1 MIGFAD
7 LNCISSE
14 GPFEGYTKEDEDLR
28 SLWRTNQEIADIYRR
43 NVKTVFRV
51 CALFFRGSVHD
62 AEDAVQTT
70 FLRLMKDTTRFDAP
84 EHEKA
89 WLIVTAGNVCKN
101 MLTSG
106 WKRNVELDETALQQS
121 AVRLDIDET
130 LRSVMALP
138 GKYKTAIYMH
148 YYEGYS
154 AKEIASYMG
163 KTEPTIRRY
172 IHDGRGLLKLSL
184 KEGG

>member
-1 MIGFAD
+1 M
-7 LNCISSE
+7 
-14 GPFEGYTKEDEDLR
+14 R
-28 SLWRTNQEIADIYRR
+28 SLWRTNKEIAEIYRR

-51 CALFFRGSVHD
+51 CVLFFKGNAHD

-70 FLRLMKDTTRFDAP
+70 FLRLMKDTTRFRSA

-106 WKRNVELDETALQQS
+106 WKRHVDMDEATLQQQT
-121 AVRLDIDET
+121 VPLTIDET
-130 LRSVMALP
+130 FASVMALP
-138 GKYKTAIYMH
+138 GKYKTAIYMY

-154 AKEIASYMG
+154 AKEIANYMG
-163 KTEPTIRRY
+163 KNESTIWRY
-172 IHDGRGLLKLSL
+172 LRDGRDLLKLSL
-184 KEGG
+184 KEDE

>member
-1 MIGFAD
+1 MH
-7 LNCISSE
+7 
-14 GPFEGYTKEDEDLR
+14 
-28 SLWRTNQEIADIYRR
+28 SLWRTNKEIAGIYRR

-51 CALFFRGSVHD
+51 CVLFFRGNVHD

-70 FLRLMKDTTRFDAP
+70 FLRLMKDTTQFCSAT
-84 EHEKA
+84 HEKA

-106 WKRNVELDETALQQS
+106 WKRNVELDETALQQQ
-121 AVRLDIDET
+121 AVQLDIDET
-130 LRSVMALP
+130 FTSVMALP

-154 AKEIASYMG
+154 AKEIANYMG
-163 KTEPTIRRY
+163 KAEPTIRRY
-172 IHDGRGLLKLSL
+172 LHDGRDLLKISL
-184 KEGG
+184 KEGE

>member
-1 MIGFAD
+1 MH
-7 LNCISSE
+7 
-14 GPFEGYTKEDEDLR
+14 
-28 SLWRTNQEIADIYRR
+28 SLWRTNKEIADIYRR

-51 CALFFRGSVHD
+51 CALFFRGNVHD

-70 FLRLMKDTTRFDAP
+70 FLRLMKDTTRFCSA

-106 WKRNVELDETALQQS
+106 WKRNVELDETALRQQ
-121 AVRLDIDET
+121 AVRLDMDET
-130 LRSVMALP
+130 FSSVMALP
-138 GKYKTAIYMH
+138 NKYKTAIYMH

-154 AKEIASYMG
+154 AKEIADYMG
-163 KTEPTIRRY
+163 KTEPTVRRY
-172 IHDGRGLLKLSL
+172 IHDGRDLLKITL
-184 KEGG
+184 KEGE